1 MIVYLVPTGGP
12 RYELY
17 CEVAAPVQ
25 TTGTRST
32 GLVGRLVDGFTR
44 ALAEGEAEREGNA
57 DPDAP
62 NRGRLRR
69 FVTRK
74 LAEAVAEQRL
84 LWHLRTETAVVLSHP
99 DDISGDNAL
108 ELARAEFK
116 SDRDRHRRWAI
127 INAVLMVASTP
138 IALVPGPNLFAYYFI
153 FRLVGHFLSMRGAQQ
168 GLDRI
173 AWTTQGSADLTA
185 LRSAFGLGTDERDAR
200 FEEIAQALG
209 LNRFCA
215 FITGVSTRS

>member
-1 MIVYLVPTGGP
+1 MIVYLVPTGGS

-17 CEVAAPVQ
+17 CEMATVVQ
-25 TTGTRST
+25 TVGTRRT
-32 GLVGRLVDGFTR
+32 GLIGRLVDGFTR
-44 ALAEGEAEREGNA
+44 ALAEGEAEREGKA
-57 DPDAP
+57 GPDDAH
-62 NRGRLRR
+62 RGRLRR

-84 LWHLRTETAVVLSHP
+84 LWHLRTETAVVLRHP
-99 DDISGDNAL
+99 DDIEGEKAL
-108 ELARAEFK
+108 EVARAEFK
-116 SDRDRHRRWAI
+116 SDRDRHRRWVI
-127 INAVLMVASTP
+127 IDGLLLIASAPFAV
-138 IALVPGPNLFAYYFI
+138 VPGPNLFAYYFI
-153 FRLVGHFLSMRGAQQ
+153 FRLVGHYLSMRGAQQ

-173 AWTTQGSADLTA
+173 IWTTEGSGELTS
-185 LRSAFGLGTDERDAR
+185 LRLAFGLGADERDAR

>member
-1 MIVYLVPTGGP
+1 MIVYLVPTGAP

-17 CEVAAPVQ
+17 CEVASPLQ
-25 TTGTRST
+25 TSGTRRT
-32 GLVGRLVDGFTR
+32 GLVGRLVDSFTR

-57 DPDAP
+57 DPGAP

-99 DDISGDNAL
+99 DDISGDRAL

-127 INAVLMVASTP
+127 INGVLMVASTP

-168 GLDRI
+168 GLDGI
-173 AWTTQGSADLTA
+173 TWTTQPSADLTA
-185 LRSAFGLGTDERDAR
+185 LREAFSLASDERDER